1 MFLLHLL
8 KDISS
13 FVEGQFDLYKDV
25 FLDFTSSPN
34 MFWISALCFAVS
46 IPSFGYL
53 VFVGCKSSPFS
64 FYSFSWFHITASQ
77 FTLGGVYMNLVWLPV
92 YFYSPF
98 SWSRSEKPLYVTGFV
113 STLSFLF
120 LFVGSYSVMYFGEA
134 DSTNWNF
141 AYYVFQFCGL
151 ATLLSN
157 AGGFCECQR
166 LSIFD
171 FPMILGALEVLVWRI
186 MKKLVVLSYICAYFG
201 LVWGFVKDMAHG
213 TRVLTD
219 FNVADW
225 GIFVDFIL
233 FDIVVLRILNEY
245 RSFKG
250 LGKMETF
257 KLIFV
262 PGVMLCDVLQGPFYV
277 DGSPKKQF

>member
-1 MFLLHLL
+1 MFFLHLL
-8 KDISS
+8 KDIGSV
-13 FVEGQFDLYKDV
+13 VEGQLDLYRDA

-53 VFVGCKSSPFS
+53 VYVGCKSSPFS

-77 FTLGGVYMNLVWLPV
+77 LTLGGVYMNVVWLPV

-98 SWSRSEKPLYVTGFV
+98 SWSRSEKPFYVTGFV

-120 LFVGSYSVMYFGEA
+120 LFIGSYSVIYFGEA
-134 DSTNWNF
+134 DSTIWNF

-157 AGGFCECQR
+157 AGGFCECQKPGPG
-166 LSIFD
+166 IID
-171 FPMILGALEVLVWRI
+171 IAILGALEALVWRI
-186 MKKLVVLSYICAYFG
+186 MKKLVVLCYICGYFG
-201 LVWGFVKDMAHG
+201 LVWGFVMDMAHG
-213 TRVLTD
+213 THVLTD
-219 FNVADW
+219 FSVEDW
-225 GIFVDFIL
+225 VLFVDFIL
-233 FDIVVLRILNEY
+233 FDIIVLRILNEY
-245 RSFKG
+245 GSFKG
-250 LGKMETF
+250 FGKMEIF

-262 PGVMLCDVLQGPFYV
+262 PGVMLCDVLQVPV
-277 DGSPKKQF
+277 VVPKKQF

>member
-1 MFLLHLL
+1 MFFLHLL
-8 KDISS
+8 KDIGS
-13 FVEGQFDLYKDV
+13 FAEGQLDLYRDV

-53 VFVGCKSSPFS
+53 VYVGCKSSPFS

-77 FTLGGVYMNLVWLPV
+77 LTLGGVYMNVVWLPV

-98 SWSRSEKPLYVTGFV
+98 SWSRSERPLFVTGFV

-120 LFVGSYSVMYFGEA
+120 LFIGSYSVMYFGEA

-166 LSIFD
+166 GVGMFD
-171 FPMILGALEVLVWRI
+171 FAMLAFLEALVWRI
-186 MKKLVVLSYICAYFG
+186 MKKLVVLSYICGYFG
-201 LVWGFVKDMAHG
+201 LVWGFVMDMAHG

-219 FNVADW
+219 FNVGDW
-225 GIFVDFIL
+225 GLFVDFIL
-233 FDIVVLRILNEY
+233 FDIIVLRILTEY
-245 RSFKG
+245 GSFKG
-250 LGKMETF
+250 LGKMKIF

-262 PGVMLCDVLQGPFYV
+262 PGVMLCDVLQVPVLPGV
-277 DGSPKKQF
+277 PKKQF